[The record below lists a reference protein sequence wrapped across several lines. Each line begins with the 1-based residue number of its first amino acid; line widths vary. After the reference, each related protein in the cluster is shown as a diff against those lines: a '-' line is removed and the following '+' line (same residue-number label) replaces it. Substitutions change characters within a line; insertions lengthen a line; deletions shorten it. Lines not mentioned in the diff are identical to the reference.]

1 MLYCDI
7 LPNFSLCTYTCTH
20 TYNVLWPMILIPNA
34 CCSPESG
41 PVPSPSHVLPQCSE
55 RSQQKTCYGC
65 ASAAVGHCVTLLK
78 ALALSSET
86 RSLLVEA
93 RLIGQLVHNNQRGNS
108 SATRHNVQDLL
119 CLLTK

>member
-1 MLYCDI
+1 
-7 LPNFSLCTYTCTH
+7 
-20 TYNVLWPMILIPNA
+20 MILILDA
-34 CCSPESG
+34 CCSPDSC
-41 PVPSPSHVLPQCSE
+41 PVPSPSRVLRQCSE

-119 CLLTK
+119 CLLTKYVHTHAMYIEH

>member
-1 MLYCDI
+1 MNLMCLMLAGSLHLTLHTHI
-7 LPNFSLCTYTCTH
+7 LCSVSRV
-20 TYNVLWPMILIPNA
+20 VL
-34 CCSPESG
+34 
-41 PVPSPSHVLPQCSE
+41 QFSE
-55 RSQQKTCYGC
+55 RSQQKNCYGC

-93 RLIGQLVHNNQRGNS
+93 RLIGELVHHNQRGNNS
-108 SATRHNVQDLL
+108 VTRHNVQDLL

>member
-1 MLYCDI
+1 MLVVHMTCV
-7 LPNFSLCTYTCTH
+7 PCTSSRA
-20 TYNVLWPMILIPNA
+20 VL
-34 CCSPESG
+34 
-41 PVPSPSHVLPQCSE
+41 QCSE
-55 RSQQKTCYGC
+55 RCQQKSCYGC

-108 SATRHNVQDLL
+108 SVTRHNVQDLL